1 MTILSK
7 YEELTQIYD
16 GVSSQVYSARYIESG
31 QAVILKVL
39 KAEYP
44 TPEEI
49 RRYRQEYYL
58 AHQLQLPK
66 VIKALQLEEWQRT
79 LVIVFEDFGG
89 ISLSQLLKQYPQGV
103 PLDLFFT
110 LAFKLANAL
119 GQIHSQ
125 SIIHKDINPANI
137 AFNPKTK
144 VLKLIDLGISTQ
156 LSRENPILQAP
167 NTLEGTLPYLSPEQ
181 TGRMNR
187 SLDYRTDFYSLGV
200 TFYELL
206 AGRLP
211 FQSSDSME
219 LIYCHI
225 AKQPDSLL
233 ELKKGQIPAMLV
245 EIVNKLMAKNAE
257 DRYQSAW
264 GLKADL
270 EECWVQWE
278 RTGAITRF
286 TLGRFDIPDQFQIPQ
301 KLYGRDREINQLL
314 SSFERVATPALEV
327 KGDRHKTELVLVTGY
342 SGIGKSAVVR
352 SLYQPIT
359 AKRGY
364 FITGKFDQFQR
375 NIPYSALVNAFA
387 ELVKQVLGES
397 EAVLQQCRDRLV
409 VTLGSNGKV
418 ITDIIPDLELIIGTQ
433 PTVPMLGAAETKNR
447 FHLVFQKFIQ
457 VFCSPEH
464 PLVLFLDDMQWAD
477 LATLEL
483 LEKLLG
489 DRQIQNLL
497 VIAAYRDNEVSTSHP
512 LTLVINQL
520 QDKGVNLERITLAP
534 LAIEQIEQLIA
545 DTLHQTTL
553 NIKGLAELVIRKTE
567 GNPFFINQFL
577 KTLYNENLLSFNY
590 GFREWGWELDKIE
603 QMGFTDNVVELMVGQ
618 LQKLPKS
625 LQEVL
630 SIAAYLG
637 TEFDLSTLSLV
648 QNRPA
653 QEIFED
659 LKLAIKQGFAIA
671 RSPFDDNILI
681 QDYQFG
687 HARIQQAAYA
697 LIPEQDCNPTHY
709 HIGQL
714 LLQHWSEATQ
724 SEQIFTLVKHLND
737 GIDLI
742 TNQPERDRLAQL
754 NLLASRKAKLA
765 TAYQSAYEY
774 AEVGLGLLDSTAWQ
788 EHYAMTL
795 QLHELAAETASLCSK
810 FESTDLYVDT
820 IIHHAKSILDQVPA
834 YIIKIQS
841 LTFQNQFAEAIAISQ
856 EILQKLGVQ
865 FPEVITSELGLQAIQ
880 QIKNLI
886 GDRVIADLGDLPA
899 MRDPEAL
906 AMTQI
911 AAMTIP
917 ACHILSAPI
926 YPLVMTLQVRLSIQY
941 GNSPR
946 SAFSYAAY
954 GVFLIINL
962 QDIDAAIKFSRLAYH
977 LASKPEAKD
986 IRSETLVPIGL
997 FLHHRQFHLHETL
1010 PILQEGYQTG
1020 LETGKFEHTGYCGY
1034 GYCVNAFWSGLAF
1047 REIETTINTYGQ
1059 QLHHLKQITNA
1070 NYCEIIKA
1078 AVAALLGNPNKVEEH
1093 FAQITQTEKLIA
1105 ESLAANSRLR
1115 LFLFY
1120 LHRAF
1125 LRFLMEELIDAN
1137 NDITQARSYVTSI
1150 VGIICKANFYFYD
1163 SLILLATIGNS
1174 EVGLKSQYQRIQD
1187 NQSQLKFWADHAPMN
1202 HLHKWQLVEAEICR
1216 VLEQKEQAMELYDLA
1231 IAGARQNQY
1240 LQEEALANE
1249 LAASFYRNWNKL
1261 TIARIYILE
1270 ARHAYLRWGAI
1281 AKVKLLDS
1289 QYPQLLH
1296 IPVSN
1301 SSSRFPHTTL
1311 DNSDTQGGRN
1321 SGADLDLAT
1330 VMKASRA
1337 IASEIVLEDLVQT
1350 LMRILLKNAGA
1361 QTGCLLLPIEAPV
1374 DRSENLAIAIY
1385 IRDDQANI
1393 FPKQVLNQVLP
1404 ESVLYYVTR
1413 SQESVVLDY
1422 ATHIGDFTQDPYI
1435 QSVQPMSILCYPLIN
1450 QGNLVGVV
1458 YMENQVTIAAFKSN
1472 HIEFLQLISGQAAIA
1487 ITNAQLYAEKVQY
1500 TYTLEQKVE
1509 ERTAELQC
1517 ANEELYRL
1525 ATLDGLTQVANRRYF
1540 DQQLDQ
1546 EWHRLKREQLPL
1558 SLILFDVDYFKRY
1571 NDCYGHQAGDA
1582 CLIQVAQAAKEGS
1595 SRSADLVAR
1604 YGGEEFVIILPN
1616 TDRKGAIAIA
1626 DRIQKS
1632 LRAKAI
1638 PHERSEVCE
1647 IVSISLGITSV
1658 IPSSDRSPEM
1668 LISKA
1673 DEALYV
1679 AKQQGRDR
1687 YVFNSP
1693 TWVN

>member
-1 MTILSK
+1 
-7 YEELTQIYD
+7 
-16 GVSSQVYSARYIESG
+16 
-31 QAVILKVL
+31 
-39 KAEYP
+39 
-44 TPEEI
+44 
-49 RRYRQEYYL
+49 
-58 AHQLQLPK
+58 
-66 VIKALQLEEWQRT
+66 
-79 LVIVFEDFGG
+79 
-89 ISLSQLLKQYPQGV
+89 
-103 PLDLFFT
+103 
-110 LAFKLANAL
+110 
-119 GQIHSQ
+119 
-125 SIIHKDINPANI
+125 
-137 AFNPKTK
+137 
-144 VLKLIDLGISTQ
+144 
-156 LSRENPILQAP
+156 
-167 NTLEGTLPYLSPEQ
+167 
-181 TGRMNR
+181 
-187 SLDYRTDFYSLGV
+187 
-200 TFYELL
+200 
-206 AGRLP
+206 
-211 FQSSDSME
+211 
-219 LIYCHI
+219 
-225 AKQPDSLL
+225 
-233 ELKKGQIPAMLV
+233 
-245 EIVNKLMAKNAE
+245 
-257 DRYQSAW
+257 
-264 GLKADL
+264 
-270 EECWVQWE
+270 
-278 RTGAITRF
+278 
-286 TLGRFDIPDQFQIPQ
+286 
-301 KLYGRDREINQLL
+301 
-314 SSFERVATPALEV
+314 
-327 KGDRHKTELVLVTGY
+327 
-342 SGIGKSAVVR
+342 
-352 SLYQPIT
+352 
-359 AKRGY
+359 
-364 FITGKFDQFQR
+364 
-375 NIPYSALVNAFA
+375 
-387 ELVKQVLGES
+387 
-397 EAVLQQCRDRLV
+397 
-409 VTLGSNGKV
+409 LGSNGKV

-997 FLHHRQFHLHETL
+997 FLHH
-1010 PILQEGYQTG
+1010 P
-1020 LETGKFEHTGYCGY
+1020 
-1034 GYCVNAFWSGLAF
+1034 SG
-1047 REIETTINTYGQ
+1047 
-1059 QLHHLKQITNA
+1059 
-1070 NYCEIIKA
+1070 
-1078 AVAALLGNPNKVEEH
+1078 
-1093 FAQITQTEKLIA
+1093 
-1105 ESLAANSRLR
+1105 RLSNW
-1115 LFLFY
+1115 
-1120 LHRAF
+1120 
-1125 LRFLMEELIDAN
+1125 I
-1137 NDITQARSYVTSI
+1137 
-1150 VGIICKANFYFYD
+1150 
-1163 SLILLATIGNS
+1163 
-1174 EVGLKSQYQRIQD
+1174 
-1187 NQSQLKFWADHAPMN
+1187 
-1202 HLHKWQLVEAEICR
+1202 
-1216 VLEQKEQAMELYDLA
+1216 
-1231 IAGARQNQY
+1231 
-1240 LQEEALANE
+1240 
-1249 LAASFYRNWNKL
+1249 RN
-1261 TIARIYILE
+1261 
-1270 ARHAYLRWGAI
+1270 
-1281 AKVKLLDS
+1281 
-1289 QYPQLLH
+1289 
-1296 IPVSN
+1296 
-1301 SSSRFPHTTL
+1301 
-1311 DNSDTQGGRN
+1311 
-1321 SGADLDLAT
+1321 
-1330 VMKASRA
+1330 
-1337 IASEIVLEDLVQT
+1337 
-1350 LMRILLKNAGA
+1350 
-1361 QTGCLLLPIEAPV
+1361 
-1374 DRSENLAIAIY
+1374 
-1385 IRDDQANI
+1385 
-1393 FPKQVLNQVLP
+1393 
-1404 ESVLYYVTR
+1404 
-1413 SQESVVLDY
+1413 
-1422 ATHIGDFTQDPYI
+1422 
-1435 QSVQPMSILCYPLIN
+1435 
-1450 QGNLVGVV
+1450 
-1458 YMENQVTIAAFKSN
+1458 
-1472 HIEFLQLISGQAAIA
+1472 
-1487 ITNAQLYAEKVQY
+1487 
-1500 TYTLEQKVE
+1500 
-1509 ERTAELQC
+1509 
-1517 ANEELYRL
+1517 
-1525 ATLDGLTQVANRRYF
+1525 
-1540 DQQLDQ
+1540 
-1546 EWHRLKREQLPL
+1546 
-1558 SLILFDVDYFKRY
+1558 
-1571 NDCYGHQAGDA
+1571 
-1582 CLIQVAQAAKEGS
+1582 
-1595 SRSADLVAR
+1595 
-1604 YGGEEFVIILPN
+1604 
-1616 TDRKGAIAIA
+1616 RKI
-1626 DRIQKS
+1626 
-1632 LRAKAI
+1632 
-1638 PHERSEVCE
+1638 
-1647 IVSISLGITSV
+1647 
-1658 IPSSDRSPEM
+1658 
-1668 LISKA
+1668 
-1673 DEALYV
+1673 
-1679 AKQQGRDR
+1679 
-1687 YVFNSP
+1687 
-1693 TWVN
+1693 